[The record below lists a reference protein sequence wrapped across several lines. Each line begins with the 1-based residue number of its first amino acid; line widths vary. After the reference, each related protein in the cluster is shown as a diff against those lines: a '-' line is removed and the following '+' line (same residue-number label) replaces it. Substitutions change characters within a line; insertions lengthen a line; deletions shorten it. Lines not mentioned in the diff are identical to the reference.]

1 MQLLSY
7 AAKTSR
13 GLLFAFGITAPLIR
27 GFFLAVLAVCFLAAC
42 ERAPTLPKLSSHD
55 VIVAFG
61 DSLTHG
67 TGASDDTAYPAVL
80 ASLTGRTVINAGVP
94 GDTTSSG
101 LQRLPEVLAE
111 HKPRLVLLCLGG
123 NDMLKRQPAASTENN
138 LRLLVQTIRASGAEV
153 VLIGVPEPKLFGGA
167 PDFYTRI
174 AEDMKLPLERDAF
187 NDVLKDNR
195 LKSDP
200 IHANAAGYR
209 QVAERLNA
217 FLREAGA
224 L

>member
-1 MQLLSY
+1 MQRAQRY
-7 AAKTSR
+7 FVA
-13 GLLFAFGITAPLIR
+13 LFAV
-27 GFFLAVLAVCFLAAC
+27 FLLAAC
-42 ERAPTLPKLSSHD
+42 DRAPTLPKLNSHD

-67 TGASDDTAYPAVL
+67 TGAASDTAYPAVL
-80 ASLTGRTVINAGVP
+80 ATLTGHTVINAGVP

-101 LQRLPEVLAE
+101 LQRLPAVLAE

-123 NDMLKRQPAASTENN
+123 NDMLRKHPEAATENN
-138 LRLLVQTIRASGAEV
+138 LRLLVQTIRASGADV
-153 VLIGVPEPKLFGGA
+153 VLIGVPEPRLFGGA
-167 PDFYTRI
+167 PDFYGRV
-174 AEDMKLPLERDAF
+174 AEEMRLPLERDIF

-209 QVAERLNA
+209 VVAERLA
-217 FLREAGA
+217 EFLREAGA

>member
-1 MQLLSY
+1 MR
-7 AAKTSR
+7 AASR
-13 GLLFAFGITAPLIR
+13 
-27 GFFLAVLAVCFLAAC
+27 FFFAVCVVFLLAAC
-42 ERAPTLPKLSSHD
+42 DRAPTLPKLNSHD

-67 TGASDDTAYPAVL
+67 TGASSENAYPAVL

-94 GDTTSSG
+94 GDTTSTG
-101 LQRLPEVLAE
+101 LQRLPAVLDQ

-123 NDMLKRQPAASTENN
+123 NDMLRKHPEASTVNN
-138 LRLLVQTIRASGAEV
+138 LRLLVQTIRSSGAEV

-167 PDFYTRI
+167 PDFYAQV
-174 AEDMKLPLERDAF
+174 AEDMRLALEDDIF

-209 QVAERLNA
+209 VVAERLA
-217 FLREAGA
+217 EFLREAGA

>member
-1 MQLLSY
+1 MQRIQRSLF
-7 AAKTSR
+7 T
-13 GLLFAFGITAPLIR
+13 LFAL
-27 GFFLAVLAVCFLAAC
+27 FLLAAC
-42 ERAPTLPKLSSHD
+42 ERAPTLPKLNSHD

-67 TGASDDTAYPAVL
+67 TGAGSGAAYPAVL
-80 ASLTGRTVINAGVP
+80 ATLTGRTVINAGVP
-94 GDTTSSG
+94 GDTTDSG

-123 NDMLKRQPAASTENN
+123 NDMLRKQPETSTESN

-153 VLIGVPEPKLFGGA
+153 VLIGVPEPRLFGGA
-167 PDFYTRI
+167 PDFYTRV
-174 AEDMKLPLERDAF
+174 AEDMRLPLEDEVF
-187 NDVLKDNR
+187 SDVLRDNR
-195 LKSDP
+195 LKADP

-209 QVAERLNA
+209 VVAERLA
-217 FLREAGA
+217 EFLRETGA

>member
-1 MQLLSY
+1 MMVS
-7 AAKTSR
+7 AHR
-13 GLLFAFGITAPLIR
+13 
-27 GFFLAVLAVCFLAAC
+27 FFVALVAVLFLAAC
-42 ERAPTLPKLSSHD
+42 DRAPTLPKLSPHD

-67 TGASDDTAYPAVL
+67 TGASADTAYPAVL

-94 GDTTSSG
+94 GDTTDSA
-101 LQRLPEVLAE
+101 LQRLPAVLDA

-123 NDMLKRQPAASTENN
+123 NDMLRKQPESATENN

-167 PDFYTRI
+167 PDFYARV
-174 AEDMKLPLERDAF
+174 AQDMRLPLEDEVF

-195 LKSDP
+195 LKADP

-209 QVAERLNA
+209 LVAERLA
-217 FLREAGA
+217 EFLREAGA

>member
-1 MQLLSY
+1 MQ
-7 AAKTSR
+7 AASR
-13 GLLFAFGITAPLIR
+13 
-27 GFFLAVLAVCFLAAC
+27 FFLAVCVAFFLAAC
-42 ERAPTLPKLSSHD
+42 DRAPTLPKLSPHD

-67 TGASDDTAYPAVL
+67 TGASSDTAYPAVL
-80 ASLTGRTVINAGVP
+80 ATLTGRTVINAGVP
-94 GDTTSSG
+94 GDTTMSG
-101 LQRLPEVLAE
+101 LQRLSGVLAE

-123 NDMLKRQPAASTENN
+123 NDMLRKHPEAATENN
-138 LRLLVQTIRASGAEV
+138 LRLLVRTIRASGAEV
-153 VLIGVPEPKLFGGA
+153 VLIGVPEPRLFGGA
-167 PDFYTRI
+167 PDFYARV
-174 AEDMKLPLERDAF
+174 AEEMQLPLEDEVF
-187 NDVLKDNR
+187 NEVLKDNR

-209 QVAERLNA
+209 VVAERLDE

>member
-1 MQLLSY
+1 MGPRFVFALIAILL
-7 AAKTSR
+7 
-13 GLLFAFGITAPLIR
+13 
-27 GFFLAVLAVCFLAAC
+27 LAAC
-42 ERAPTLPKLSSHD
+42 DRAPTLPKLNSHD

-67 TGASDDTAYPAVL
+67 TGASADTAYPAVL
-80 ASLTGRTVINAGVP
+80 ASLTGLAVINAGVP

-123 NDMLKRQPAASTENN
+123 NDMLRQQPAAATENN

-153 VLIGVPEPKLFGGA
+153 VLIGVPEPRLFGDA
-167 PDFYTRI
+167 PDFYARV
-174 AEDMKLPLERDAF
+174 AEDMRLPLEQDAF

-209 QVAERLNA
+209 VVAERLA
-217 FLREAGA
+217 EFLRETGA

>member
-1 MQLLSY
+1 MQLIQRSLF
-7 AAKTSR
+7 T
-13 GLLFAFGITAPLIR
+13 LFAL
-27 GFFLAVLAVCFLAAC
+27 FLLVAC
-42 ERAPTLPKLSSHD
+42 DRAPTLPKLSPHD

-67 TGASDDTAYPAVL
+67 TGAGESTAYPAVL

-101 LQRLPEVLAE
+101 LQRLPKVLAE

-138 LRLLVQTIRASGAEV
+138 LRLLVQTIRASGAHV
-153 VLIGVPEPKLFGGA
+153 VLIGVPEPKLFGSA
-167 PDFYTRI
+167 PDFYARV
-174 AEDMKLPLERDAF
+174 AEDMQLPLERDVF

>member
-1 MQLLSY
+1 MTR
-7 AAKTSR
+7 ASR
-13 GLLFAFGITAPLIR
+13 LFF
-27 GFFLAVLAVCFLAAC
+27 AVCLALLLAAC
-42 ERAPTLPKLSSHD
+42 DRAPTLPKLSSHD

-67 TGASDDTAYPAVL
+67 TGASSDTAYPAVL

-94 GDTTSSG
+94 GDTTATG

-111 HKPRLVLLCLGG
+111 FKPRLVLLCLGG
-123 NDMLKRQPAASTENN
+123 NDMLRRQPTADTENN
-138 LRLLVQTIRASGAEV
+138 LRLLVKTIRASGAEV

-167 PDFYTRI
+167 PDFYTRL
-174 AEDMKLPLERDAF
+174 AEELQLPLERDSF

-195 LKSDP
+195 LKADP

-209 QVAERLNA
+209 VVAERLA
-217 FLREAGA
+217 EFLREAGA